1 MAHLHDM
8 RDMDT
13 HFVIDPISRAITNPD
28 SPKNALMMGD
38 HNSEIYTF
46 ELPKVV
52 EGHDMSLCNRVEI
65 HYTNISS
72 DKANKTEDVY
82 PVSDMQLAE
91 DSTDTLV
98 FSWLISGNA
107 TKYPGLLSFRIRFG
121 GINASGVYNYKWHT
135 QIFKS
140 VTVSDGFDNTEAV
153 VEEYSDT
160 IAEWEARLD
169 ALEEGGSG
177 VEVTAKPGQLIRVK
191 ETDENG
197 KPTVWEAVPWGYTE
211 GEMAEILPEC
221 QPVFDGTTGLP
232 NAGYITQ
239 PFALIIGERYTVV
252 FNGTEYKCVCQDAG
266 ALGEMYSGVPG
277 LMNEG
282 VDVETE
288 EGLVFGI
295 LNTGGGSGG
304 VYGLIVLP
312 AEPTEAV
319 TLSIRTDEIHHPIP
333 SELLPEG
340 VPYVYKG
347 YLLEETD
354 AVESTDPTFGK
365 NWVITKSPSLTVGET
380 YTIIYNGVPYDC
392 VCDSG
397 DDYNLGF
404 AKGAF
409 LMGNKAAIGGTNT
422 GEPFAMVVFPSIQI
436 VSLDLTGATSVR
448 IGIMGKVGN
457 KMDDRCMPDTAR
469 VLVVKF
475 AEREDGN
482 LVSTSHTR
490 EQIIKELRRGIP
502 VVGNVEMQ
510 YSFSTV
516 LLFTTGSDGYVVDV
530 YNGYRWSHPHG
541 DGSAY
546 DRFYVDGDTSNKT
559 IGNEIWEKY
568 TP

>member
-91 DSTDTLV
+91 DSPDTLV

-197 KPTVWEAVPWGYTE
+197 KPTAWEAVPWGYTE
-211 GEMAEILPEC
+211 GGMVEILPETTATVDDGSEFLIEK
-221 QPVFDGTTGLP
+221 QIDLVVGGHYIVRLNGVDYPSTVVDLGGMGALLNDGADMATGENLLFMISSQDGTTSGQMFDDSTSVTISIHH
-232 NAGYITQ
+232 NA
-239 PFALIIGERYTVV
+239 
-252 FNGTEYKCVCQDAG
+252 
-266 ALGEMYSGVPG
+266 
-277 LMNEG
+277 
-282 VDVETE
+282 ET
-288 EGLVFGI
+288 I
-295 LNTGGGSGG
+295 
-304 VYGLIVLP
+304 
-312 AEPTEAV
+312 
-319 TLSIRTDEIHHPIP
+319 HPIP
-333 SELLPEG
+333 GELLPEG
-340 VPYVYKG
+340 VPYVEKG
-347 YLLEETD
+347 M
-354 AVESTDPTFGK
+354 VEILPECQP
-365 NWVITKSPSLTVGET
+365 V
-380 YTIIYNGVPYDC
+380 YDE
-392 VCDSG
+392 
-397 DDYNLGF
+397 DD
-404 AKGAF
+404 GAF
-409 LMGNKAAIGGTNT
+409 YGIVFQGVVSVGDTCIVNWNGTEYECVAQDLSAMAVGAVLLGDGTNFGAT
-422 GEPFAMVVFPSIQI
+422 GNGEPFMFVLMEQSGVFGGMIMP
-436 VSLDLTGATSVR
+436 LDGTTELTVSVR
-448 IGIMGKVGN
+448 GN
-457 KMDDRCMPDTAR
+457 VKTYYKLDKALLPAEAVNN
-469 VLVVKF
+469 VLVVTIKPEQDENGNYLATHNF
-475 AEREDGN
+475 IEIISAFESGKVVFLLLWGEQYTYAGYNYDGK
-482 LVSTSHTR
+482 LVYFISTRYEYSSANGDITHNKKSIDANG
-490 EQIIKELRRGIP
+490 IIQA
-502 VVGNVEMQ
+502 V
-510 YSFSTV
+510 
-516 LLFTTGSDGYVVDV
+516 
-530 YNGYRWSHPHG
+530 
-541 DGSAY
+541 
-546 DRFYVDGDTSNKT
+546 
-559 IGNEIWEKY
+559 
-568 TP
+568 